1 MTYYYIIISII
12 AFVAVFLAI
21 AVLLQS
27 GQGEGLA
34 GGMAATG
41 MPGQL
46 MGARRTAD
54 VLSKTTS
61 ILGGLFLA
69 LCIVAN
75 FFIDRGAATRSVVQD
90 GVPVAAPVETP
101 MVDPVPPAQTPATG
115 N

>member
-1 MTYYYIIISII
+1 MTYYYIIVAII
-12 AFVAVFLAI
+12 ALIAVLLAI

-54 VLSKTTS
+54 VLSKTTAF
-61 ILGGLFLA
+61 LGGSFLV
-69 LCIVAN
+69 LCILAN
-75 FFIDRGAATRSVVQD
+75 FFIDRGQPTRSVVQD
-90 GVPVAAPVETP
+90 GAPLPVEAPVSLP
-101 MVDPVPPAQTPATG
+101 DPATG